1 MSKVIYVD
9 VLISVNLIVSY
20 FILLA
25 TAKVL
30 KFNLKRKRIILASI
44 LASLYSL
51 YIFVPKIN
59 IFLSFFIKLLMS
71 LSIVSV
77 AFGVKNKKRLLKSL
91 ACFYSSSFGFCGVI
105 FGLWYIVSSDN
116 LIVKN
121 GVVYIDIS
129 PTFLLVATIL
139 SYIVIRIINIIVG
152 RQNPKDLYCNLELK
166 NDNHSS
172 QIRAKVDTGNTLREP
187 FSNIPVIIAE
197 YKYIKEI
204 MPKDFLVF
212 FDEVYPIPNKK
223 LYPAL
228 SNNFRLVPFKAVSSE
243 GILPA
248 FKPDKIIISSDGS
261 KLEREAYIAVCSSGN
276 IGPDFE
282 ALVNPELIEN

>member
-9 VLISVNLIVSY
+9 VLVSVNLIVNY

-25 TAKVL
+25 TAKFL
-30 KFNLKRKRIILASI
+30 KFNVKRKNIILASI

-59 IFLSFFIKLLMS
+59 IFLSFLIKLVMS
-71 LSIVSV
+71 LSIVAV

-91 ACFYSSSFGFCGVI
+91 ACFYSSSFGFCGII

-129 PTFLLVATIL
+129 PTFLLVATVL
-139 SYIVIRIINIIVG
+139 SYIIIRVINIITG
-152 RQNPKDLYCNLELK
+152 RQNPKELYCNLELE

-187 FSNIPVIIAE
+187 FSNVPVIVTE

-204 MPKDFLVF
+204 IPEDF
-212 FDEVYPIPNKK
+212 FDFFNEVHSISNKK

-228 SNNFRLVPFKAVSSE
+228 NNNFRIVPFKVVSSE

-248 FKPDKIIISSDGS
+248 FKPDKIIISSDGNE
-261 KLEREAYIAVCSSGN
+261 LEKEAYVAVCSSGN
-276 IGPDFE
+276 LDSDFE
-282 ALVNPELIEN
+282 ALVNPELIEI